1 MTRNLPFTV
10 RAEVDPWYS
19 KYFIIR
25 NFKRTPTCAHILKN
39 VDLKK
44 KIINMYIYLE
54 LIITMY
60 KHFPF
65 YEGQMNIMM
74 LTCRMTMT
82 EKNKPRVDDA

>member
-25 NFKRTPTCAHILKN
+25 NFKRTPTCAHRLKN

-44 KIINMYIYLE
+44 KNHKHVYISRAHYYNVQAFS
-54 LIITMY
+54 IS
-60 KHFPF
+60 
-65 YEGQMNIMM
+65 
-74 LTCRMTMT
+74 
-82 EKNKPRVDDA
+82 